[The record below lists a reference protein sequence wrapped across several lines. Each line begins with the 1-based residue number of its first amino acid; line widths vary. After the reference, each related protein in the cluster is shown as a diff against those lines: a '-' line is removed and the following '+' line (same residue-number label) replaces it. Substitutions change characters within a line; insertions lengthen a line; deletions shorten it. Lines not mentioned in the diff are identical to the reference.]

1 MPQPPKRLVIATRA
15 SRLALWQAQHIATR
29 LKALYPTC
37 ELLLQPMSTKGDE
50 VLDKSLSAVG
60 GKGLFIKELEVALLQ
75 GRADLAVHSL
85 KDVPMELD
93 PAFVLAAITARED
106 PRDALVGCEDLAA
119 LPGGS
124 VVGTSSLRRQA
135 IVMAAFPHL
144 KVQALR
150 GNLDTR
156 LAKLDSGMYCAIVLA
171 AAGLKRL
178 GYTQRIAKILSTEE
192 MLPSAGQ
199 GALAIEALASRED
212 VCAALQA
219 LQDPDTARCTLAE
232 RAVSKA
238 LGGSCSMPLAAHAIV
253 QADGQL
259 WLRAW
264 LGAVDGSRHLV
275 AQAVQSQE
283 ESSESLGKR
292 VAQMLQEN
300 GAQALLSP

>member
-1 MPQPPKRLVIATRA
+1 
-15 SRLALWQAQHIATR
+15 
-29 LKALYPTC
+29 
-37 ELLLQPMSTKGDE
+37 
-50 VLDKSLSAVG
+50 
-60 GKGLFIKELEVALLQ
+60 
-75 GRADLAVHSL
+75 
-85 KDVPMELD
+85 
-93 PAFVLAAITARED
+93 
-106 PRDALVGCEDLAA
+106 
-119 LPGGS
+119 
-124 VVGTSSLRRQA
+124 
-135 IVMAAFPHL
+135 MAAFPHL

-219 LQDPDTARCTLAE
+219 LQDPATTRCTLAE